1 MIRTPHWGVHNNVL
15 SSDLTLNLYCF
26 LESLLKDHPPF
37 EIQRPSTKRHVM
49 CFARF
54 CAHPYLYPLLDFR
67 NRMMD
72 IDCHRQINLSGTQTL
87 GV

>member
-26 LESLLKDHPPF
+26 LESLLKDHPLLKYKD
-37 EIQRPSTKRHVM
+37 QALKGMSCV
-49 CFARF
+49 FARF
-54 CAHPYLYPLLDFR
+54 CAHPYLYPLLDFM

-72 IDCHRQINLSGTQTL
+72 IDCHQINLSG
-87 GV
+87 VSV